1 LLGLEVQVL
10 EQQQQQA
17 IAAQRNA
24 QIEAQR
30 QVQRQLGGLLIEQTE
45 LENQILT
52 LRTQSAQLIQG
63 EAVGLA
69 SALNSIETRRTNELG
84 ILYVRRDLERLGI
97 NEVEVLQEINTKY
110 DGLASAVQHRYNIE
124 KITLEQQQAQY
135 NLTQLQI
142 KQQRELIKLQST
154 GQAQLQIKQLLS
166 FADPT
171 GIGFFGDALLNQ
183 KLALEEYSV
192 TMQNYNAQ
200 LLALEERMAIPGLNP
215 DVLQGL
221 EQETAAL
228 KDVIAVY
235 SEYQPAI
242 IQARLE
248 QERFN
253 AVLNAVNPVV
263 DNLFNSFTNLID
275 GTMTAKEAFAS
286 FLNSIADLLADTAKK
301 MIAQYIAIGI
311 ARMFAGLPPGGAGGV
326 GSGLGSLDANIAQYA
341 PLPNANGNA
350 FGANG
355 IVPFAKGGI
364 VNSPTLFPFAKG
376 IGLMGEAGPE
386 AIMPLRRGADG
397 KLGVMAAG
405 GGGDV
410 SVVVNVDASGSRV
423 EGDEQEGKQ
432 LGRVIAA
439 AMQAEILKQ
448 KRPGGLLA

>member
-1 LLGLEVQVL
+1 V
-10 EQQQQQA
+10 
-17 IAAQRNA
+17 
-24 QIEAQR
+24 
-30 QVQRQLGGLLIEQTE
+30 
-45 LENQILT
+45 
-52 LRTQSAQLIQG
+52 
-63 EAVGLA
+63 
-69 SALNSIETRRTNELG
+69 
-84 ILYVRRDLERLGI
+84 ER
-97 NEVEVLQEINTKY
+97 
-110 DGLASAVQHRYNIE
+110 
-124 KITLEQQQAQY
+124 ITLEQQQAQY

-142 KQQRELIKLQST
+142 QQQRELIKLQST
-154 GQAQLQIKQLLS
+154 GQAQLQIRQLLS

-200 LLALEERMAIPGLNP
+200 LLALEDRMAIPGLNP

-228 KDVIAVY
+228 KSVISVY
-235 SEYQPAI
+235 SEYQPTI

-248 QERFN
+248 QEKFN

-263 DNLFNSFTNLID
+263 DNLFNSFTNLIA
-275 GTMTAKEAFAS
+275 GTTSAKEAFAS

-311 ARMFAGLPPGGAGGV
+311 ARMFAGVSGGGGGFASAGPLSAV
-326 GSGLGSLDANIAQYA
+326 GSVNTDVSSFFSL
-341 PLPNANGNA
+341 NANGNA

-355 IVPFAKGGI
+355 IIPFAKGGI

-376 IGLMGEAGPE
+376 TGLMGEAGPE
-386 AIMPLRRGADG
+386 AIMPLQRGANG
-397 KLGVMAAG
+397 KLGVLATG
-405 GGGDV
+405 GGGDIN
-410 SVVVNVDASGSRV
+410 VVVNVDASGSSV
-423 EGDEQEGKQ
+423 EGNEQEGQQ

-439 AMQAEILKQ
+439 AMQAELIKQ